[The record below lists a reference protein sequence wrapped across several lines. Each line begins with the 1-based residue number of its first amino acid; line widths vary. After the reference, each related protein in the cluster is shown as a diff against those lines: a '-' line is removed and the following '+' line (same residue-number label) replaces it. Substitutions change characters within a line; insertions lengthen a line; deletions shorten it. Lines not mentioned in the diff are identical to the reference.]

1 MKFNIKELELGIE
14 IEGIQDFEPKHI
26 FECGQ
31 CFRWYKEADESYT
44 IVAFE
49 KILNVKKI
57 KDKIL
62 FRNTNKEEFEKIWY
76 KYFDIGRNYGEIK
89 NAVAIDDVMKE
100 AVEFGNGIRILKQ
113 DPWEMIISFII
124 SARNSIPNIKKTIE
138 KLSKAFGRKIGE
150 YNGVEYFSFPTAVG
164 LKERTEDELREYG
177 TSFRT
182 KYILSTARRVF
193 EEVDIED
200 ISKLDTKEARESLMN
215 FSGIGPKVSDCI
227 LLFGM
232 GKYDVF
238 PVDVWVQR
246 VMEEVYISSNL
257 RNLEK
262 IREFGME
269 MFGSNAGF
277 GQQYLFYYAREKG
290 IGKK

>member
-1 MKFNIKELELGIE
+1 MKLDIEEFEWGIE
-14 IEGIQDFEPKHI
+14 VKGIKDFEPKHI

-31 CFRWYKEADESYT
+31 CFRWHKEIDESYT
-44 IVAFE
+44 VVAFR

-57 KDKIL
+57 NDKVL
-62 FRNTNKEEFEKIWY
+62 FKNTNKEDFENIWY
-76 KYFDIGRNYGEIK
+76 DYFDLGRNYGEIK
-89 NAVAIDDVMKE
+89 KELMLDDIMKE

-113 DPWEMIISFII
+113 DPWEMMISFII
-124 SARNSIPNIKKTIE
+124 SARNSIPNIKKTIDRI
-138 KLSKAFGRKIGE
+138 SKAFGTKIGE
-150 YNGVEYFSFPTAVG
+150 YNQVEYFSFPTAED
-164 LKERTEDELREYG
+164 LKDRTEEEIRECG

-182 KYILSTARRVF
+182 KYILSTAKKVF
-193 EEVDIED
+193 EEIDIVQV
-200 ISKLDTKEARESLMN
+200 SKSDTKEARDILMS

-232 GKYDVF
+232 SKYDVF

-246 VMEEVYISSNL
+246 VMDEVYTKGKLKNL
-257 RNLEK
+257 DK
-262 IREFGME
+262 IRDFGID
-269 MFGSNAGF
+269 MFGNNSGF